1 MDFSVEVRPDDRCAL
16 VGLDGPFVLQT
27 LEQVCVQIINHPRW
41 KSDFE
46 IIVIIGPQT
55 DFSDV
60 TLAKLKEVQGFIR
73 GWNAKY
79 RTGGNPRTAIVCSD
93 DFKRV
98 MADLWL
104 AMVGE
109 DWPIE
114 LGIFTSVQDAMAWI
128 ARPAGARQG

>member
-1 MDFSVEVRPDDRCAL
+1 MDFSVEVRPGDRCAL

-27 LEQVCVQIINHPRW
+27 LEQVCVQIINHPLW
-41 KSDFE
+41 QSDFQ
-46 IIVIIGPQT
+46 IIVIIGSQA
-55 DFSDV
+55 DFSEV

-73 GWNAKY
+73 GWNAQY
-79 RTGGNPRTAIVCSD
+79 RTGLNPRTAIVCSD

-114 LGIFTSVQDAMAWI
+114 LGIFTSVQDALTWC
-128 ARPAGARQG
+128 ARPADVGQG